1 MFTRVLE
8 ITSKPGKSAELTRTI
23 ESKVV
28 PFLKTQPGFMDEVTM
43 FSDMNPNLILAIS
56 FWKSKDD
63 AERYHQE
70 QYQIVTEALSQVL
83 ESAPSIHTFF
93 VANSTIH
100 NIAASEAA

>member
-8 ITSKPGKSAELTRTI
+8 ITSKPGKAAELTRTI

-28 PFLKTQPGFMDEVTM
+28 PFLRTQPGFMDEVTM

-100 NIAASEAA
+100 NIAATKAA

>member
-8 ITSKPGKSAELTRTI
+8 ITSKPGKAAELTRTI
-23 ESKVV
+23 ENKVV
-28 PFLKTQPGFMDEVTM
+28 PFLKIQPGFMDEVTM

-100 NIAASEAA
+100 NIAATKAA

>member
-8 ITSKPGKSAELTRTI
+8 ITSKPGKAAELTKTV

-56 FWKSKDD
+56 FWRSKDD
-63 AERYHQE
+63 AERYHHE
-70 QYQIVTEALSQVL
+70 QYQLVTEALSDVL
-83 ESAPSIHTFF
+83 ESAPTIHTFF
-93 VANSTIH
+93 IANSTIH
-100 NIAASEAA
+100 NIAASKAA

>member
-8 ITSKPGKSAELTRTI
+8 ITSKPGKAAELTRTV
-23 ESKVV
+23 ENKVV
-28 PFLKTQPGFMDEVTM
+28 PFLRTQIGFIDEVTM

-70 QYQIVTEALSQVL
+70 QYDLVTEALGQVL
-83 ESAPSIHTFF
+83 ESPPTIHTFF

-100 NIAASEAA
+100 NIAASKAA